1 MNDFNGNN
9 RTMLKSDRPP
19 GKLNK
24 KRDIM
29 NECMQL
35 FVSASICKQNCNSI
49 VEACSNEQIKT

>member
-1 MNDFNGNN
+1 MNDFNSNN

-19 GKLNK
+19 QKPNK

-35 FVSASICKQNCNSI
+35 FVSVSICKQYCNSI